1 MISCIYVSTITVGVV
16 AVIGLPMALNYS
28 LVHWLLFGITWTT
41 IWTIWCYNSCLTAFY
56 FPGYFFIVCY
66 YLKLRLNSIRI
77 RLNIIQ
83 NKFKS
88 LTTKEKVLMI
98 RRLLEEHNDLCQQI
112 SYYNKYWKKYLSITY
127 SIFLSIICVLT
138 YVTLIYSGLK
148 WFLRLEYI
156 IALSGHLLLI
166 FIITYSASSVSHYNL
181 ILCKDLHSF
190 YAKNSFPI
198 DIKIKV
204 RILKKK
210 IQKNTPIKD
219 LKLLFKLKNYIE
231 KLGDNKI
238 GFTLINGVLI
248 NRNSFQIVSIFVNIC
263 ILLLTTFL
271 S

>member
-1 MISCIYVSTITVGVV
+1 MICCVYVLTLTAGAV
-16 AVIGLPMALNYS
+16 AVIGLPMALNYN

-41 IWTIWCYNSCLTAFY
+41 IWGIWCYNSCLIAFY

-77 RLNIIQ
+77 RLNIIR
-83 NKFKS
+83 NKSKS
-88 LTTKEKVLMI
+88 IATNEKILMI

-112 SYYNKYWKKYLSITY
+112 SNYNKYWKKYLSIAY

-138 YVTLIYSGLK
+138 YVTLIYPGLK
-148 WFLRLEYI
+148 WFLRLEYT
-156 IALSGHLLLI
+156 IALSAHLLLI

-190 YAKNSFPI
+190 CAKNSFPI

-210 IQKNTPIKD
+210 ISK
-219 LKLLFKLKNYIE
+219 KLN
-231 KLGDNKI
+231 NKI
-238 GFTLINGVLI
+238 FKK
-248 NRNSFQIVSIFVNIC
+248 F
-263 ILLLTTFL
+263 ILVDKLYRKTWR
-271 S
+271 